1 LDNPSSRNVAKI
13 SITYNATIPSVML
26 HEQEEIRVNMAC
38 MKVGNTP
45 QWLVATV
52 GSCVAVCLF
61 DGVKKCGGMAHIML
75 PSGGKDKDMLP
86 YKYADTAVPAL
97 VESLQKM
104 GCEKTDLVA
113 KIAGGA
119 NMFYDQKIRAVNVG
133 SRNVE
138 AVKKSLACH
147 DIPLVASDV
156 GGFHGRRVSF
166 NVFTGIMV
174 VKSFNGEK
182 IL

>member
-1 LDNPSSRNVAKI
+1 MDNPSSRNAARI
-13 SITYNATIPSVML
+13 PIAYNEAMSPLML
-26 HEQEEIRVNMAC
+26 NEREEIRVNMAC

-61 DGVKKCGGMAHIML
+61 DGVKRCGGMAHIML
-75 PSGGKDKDMLP
+75 PSGGKDKDILP

-104 GCEKTDLVA
+104 GCKKTDLVA

-119 NMFYDQKIRAVNVG
+119 NMFYDQKIRVVNVG

-156 GGFHGRRVSF
+156 GGTYGRRVSF
-166 NVFTGIMV
+166 NVYTGIMV